1 MKNLTFV
8 LILAVLGSSEVQAG
22 LAEDQGYTL
31 EQKQQIAWAIDTLI
45 QTGVL
50 NVDKN
55 RTPEL
60 QSGLLEQLRR
70 EGLLKAAGTK
80 LTAICPDSSK

>member
-8 LILAVLGSSEVQAG
+8 LLLAVLGSSEVQAS
-22 LAEDQGYTL
+22 LTEDQGYTL
-31 EQKQQIAWAIDTLI
+31 EQKQQIAWAIDTLV

-50 NVDKN
+50 KADEN
-55 RTPEL
+55 RTPEF
-60 QSGLLEQLRR
+60 QAGLLEQLRR
-70 EGLLKAAGTK
+70 EGLLKSGGTK